1 MRSKEQ
7 GREEASK
14 EGGWTPGR
22 EEGPGRWPPEVAQ
35 IPHEY
40 TTDCER

>member
-1 MRSKEQ
+1 MQSKEQ